1 MFKKLFLV
9 YILFF
14 QISFCADYSFEERQ
28 KIVQDIKSVVLLEEL
43 IATSIENYIETN
55 LAIPQ
60 SLEDISF
67 VQENINS
74 SLFKDF
80 SINVINRELIINY
93 SLENV
98 ITDESL
104 IKLYESDSFRKNT
117 FFNKISKDIR
127 IILSSDKSK
136 HYYGLIKYQ
145 GSDILD
151 CTTTKICKDNFNIKI
166 RDGISSSSNILYE
179 YEINN
184 YSVGPMA
191 INDDETL
198 HTSEEFS
205 LIPNGMIL
213 INSKGMKYIKD
224 SDLINKIGG

>member
-104 IKLYESDSFRKNT
+104 IKLYEWR
-117 FFNKISKDIR
+117 
-127 IILSSDKSK
+127 
-136 HYYGLIKYQ
+136 G
-145 GSDILD
+145 
-151 CTTTKICKDNFNIKI
+151 
-166 RDGISSSSNILYE
+166 
-179 YEINN
+179 
-184 YSVGPMA
+184 
-191 INDDETL
+191 
-198 HTSEEFS
+198 
-205 LIPNGMIL
+205 
-213 INSKGMKYIKD
+213 
-224 SDLINKIGG
+224 